1 MTIGGIGGGGAGALG
16 LEGQLALLVLTSED
30 AQQAADREQA
40 ALERDRFVAAADKEV
55 AELHEAA
62 DHTWEGAL
70 IRGIGQAASAGIQ
83 LYDATHEPPIA
94 KPGETQET
102 EKPYGEIGAAAAKVG
117 GELVAAF
124 VGDSAVQDDKADARR
139 AETNG
144 QLAQSDLGEARDA
157 LHQSQGRTEKT
168 LDWLTSVSSNQAS
181 ADTAII
187 AGFA

>member
-1 MTIGGIGGGGAGALG
+1 MTVGGIGGGSAGALNV
-16 LEGQLALLVLTSED
+16 EGQLALLVLTSEE
-30 AQQAADREQA
+30 AQQAAEREQA
-40 ALERDRFVAAADKEV
+40 ALKRDRFVAATDKEV

-62 DHTWEGAL
+62 DHIWQGAL
-70 IRGIGQAASAGIQ
+70 IRGAGQALSAGIQ
-83 LYDATHEPPIA
+83 LYDAAHEPPKA
-94 KPGETQET
+94 PPGKPEEI
-102 EKPYGEIGAAAAKVG
+102 EKPYGEIGAAAAKEG

-157 LHQSQGRTEKT
+157 LHQSQARQEKA
-168 LDWLTSVSSNQAS
+168 LDWLSSVSSNQAS